1 MAAEININS
10 IFRPTSQSISA
21 FITVKG
27 QGCYIPAYQRAYAWN
42 RKNIT
47 RLFEDVMHGIRQ
59 ITSRPNTISFLGTI
73 IAIHDNRF
81 QTVKPIYRTE
91 VAPRVMT
98 IIDGQQR
105 ICTVVMTNI
114 VLHDYISRAVKQIQG
129 RAVKHL
135 AWIHEEC
142 DQVLKKL
149 KDTYLLDQS
158 DDGNCSYYPR
168 VIRAHLDVW
177 SLQRN
182 QAKYESPVAKLIW
195 EYINFSE
202 SGNDSQFNL
211 NLGNN
216 QRYKSVQNAFHIIQ
230 NEVKRICQS
239 HIDKYDFPNLVKMTH
254 ESSEGIWNSALP
266 DEVTQYVYEASNSRP
281 YKHFCNLLRL
291 LIFARYL
298 NHRMAVTVVTATN
311 EDDAFSMFEA
321 LNTTG
326 EPLTAFETLKPKV
339 VEREQL
345 SKYEETESYTWVT
358 QIEEYLNRYHKTDDR
373 QRFASDMLV
382 HFALLET
389 GTRLQKTLKQ
399 QRYYLHN
406 EFDKLTKDSSLEK
419 NRSFLKSLATLA
431 SFLDNLWNA
440 EAGTKPDFASLN
452 IEDEEALVGFQV
464 LRELRHSITIAPLC
478 RFYQHLIEA
487 EGETDRT
494 KRTEDF
500 IAAIKATTAF
510 SILWRGAK
518 GKTRNIDSHYREIM
532 RSGVHSCP
540 EPIPPLARC
549 INGISGFPL
558 IDEYKKALCL
568 VLQGRGQIQTRDEW
582 VSQSSRIA
590 IYEDSKVLTRFLIL
604 CASDD
609 TIPHRTDDGLLEKA
623 RSGINSLPTL
633 KSWND
638 TAHLTVEHV
647 APKSPLMEW
656 DTAIY
661 DDAKTV
667 NTLGNLILLPKE
679 VNEIIGNKSW
689 KHKKSMYSLF
699 SAETPEEFSE
709 RKTKLQSVGLNF
721 AQTTGEVLANAK
733 YLGLC
738 KSVALYDND
747 WALDIIQRR
756 SRCLAELAW
765 DRLEKWLFQ

>member
-1 MAAEININS
+1 MAAKINS
-10 IFRPTSQSISA
+10 IFRPKSQSISA
-21 FITVKG
+21 FITVEG

-73 IAIHDNRF
+73 IAIHDTQF

-114 VLHDYISRAVKQIQG
+114 VLHDYISRAVKQFQG
-129 RAVKHL
+129 RSAKHL
-135 AWIHEEC
+135 SWIHEEC
-142 DQVLKKL
+142 EQVLSKL
-149 KDTYLLDQS
+149 KDSYLLDQS
-158 DDGNCSYYPR
+158 DDGYCSYYPR
-168 VIRAHLDVW
+168 VIRAHLDAW

-202 SGNDSQFNL
+202 YGNDSQFKL
-211 NLGNN
+211 NLGDNH
-216 QRYKSVQNAFHIIQ
+216 RYKSVQNAFSIIQ
-230 NEVKRICQS
+230 KEVRRIFQS
-239 HIDKYDFPNLVKMTH
+239 RLDGYDFPNLVKMTH
-254 ESSEGIWNSALP
+254 KSSNGIWNSVLP
-266 DEVTQYVYEASNSRP
+266 DEVTRYVAEVRNNRP
-281 YKHFCNLLRL
+281 YKQFCYLLRL

-339 VEREQL
+339 VEREKL
-345 SKYEETESYTWVT
+345 SEYEETESYNWVT
-358 QIEEYLNRYHKTDDR
+358 KIDEYLNRYHKSDER

-382 HFALLET
+382 HFALLDT

-399 QRYYLHN
+399 QRYYLHS

-440 EAGTKPDFASLN
+440 EAGTQPDFASLR
-452 IEDEEALVGFQV
+452 IEDDEALVGFQV

-478 RFYQHLIEA
+478 RFYQHLKEA
-487 EGETDRT
+487 EGETNRI

-500 IAAIKATTAF
+500 IAAIKATAAF

-532 RSGVHSCP
+532 RSGVHSCA
-540 EPIPPLARC
+540 EPIPPLARRV
-549 INGISGFPL
+549 NGTSGVPF
-558 IDEYKKALCL
+558 IDKYKEALCL
-568 VLQGRGQIQTRDEW
+568 VLQERGQIQTRDEW
-582 VSQSSRIA
+582 VSQSSRIP

-609 TIPHRTDDGLLEKA
+609 TIPHRTKDGLLEKA
-623 RSGINSLPTL
+623 RSGINSLLTL

-647 APKSPLMEW
+647 APKSPLMGW

-661 DDAKTV
+661 DDSKTV
-667 NTLGNLILLPKE
+667 HTLGNLILLPKN
-679 VNEIIGNKSW
+679 VNEIIDNKNW
-689 KHKKSMYSLF
+689 DHKKLIYSLL
-699 SAETPEEFSE
+699 SAETTEEFHKRESDL
-709 RKTKLQSVGLNF
+709 KSAGLNF
-721 AQTTGEVLANAK
+721 GKTTGEVLANAK

-738 KSVALYDND
+738 KSVALYDDD
-747 WALDIIQRR
+747 WSLDIIQRR
-756 SRCLAELAW
+756 SRCLAELVW
-765 DRLEKWLFQ
+765 DRLQNWLF